1 MKQRHDDPQFKFR
14 MPPDMKA
21 ALEESA
27 KRSNRTLTA
36 EILTRLEASLAQR
49 SVPDL
54 PETADMNAD
63 ERSLVRMWRAMNEG
77 ERFALRVVAE
87 RLADKARAGKP
98 S

>member
-1 MKQRHDDPQFKFR
+1 

-36 EILTRLEASLAQR
+36 EILTRLNSSLSQR
-49 SVPDL
+49 AVPDVSSA
-54 PETADMNAD
+54 EDMD
-63 ERSLVRMWRAMNEG
+63 EEERVLVLSWRALGSEEKRSLMVLLRAAIANND
-77 ERFALRVVAE
+77 A
-87 RLADKARAGKP
+87 

>member
-36 EILTRLEASLAQR
+36 EILTRLNSSLSQR
-49 SVPDL
+49 AVPDVSSA
-54 PETADMNAD
+54 EDMD
-63 ERSLVRMWRAMNEG
+63 EEERVLVLSWRALGSEEKRSLMVLLRAAIANND
-77 ERFALRVVAE
+77 A
-87 RLADKARAGKP
+87 

>member
-36 EILTRLEASLAQR
+36 EILTRLNSSLSQR
-49 SVPDL
+49 AVPDVSSA
-54 PETADMNAD
+54 EDMD
-63 ERSLVRMWRAMNEG
+63 EEERVLVLSWRALGSEEKRSLMVLLRAAIASND
-77 ERFALRVVAE
+77 A
-87 RLADKARAGKP
+87 